1 MALNFPNSPSDG
13 DTYTYD
19 GITYEWNNS
28 KKRWQ
33 KPTGGGGTANAITV
47 ADESSDTTCFP
58 VFVTAATGDL
68 GPKSGTNLT
77 FNSSSGMLYATKY
90 NGNFEGNFHGMP
102 PTQSGN
108 RYGVM
113 PYVATD
119 GVMEIG
125 RYIDFHVADNST
137 ADNHG
142 RIQADGGGQTSIL
155 VNRDWLPNTG
165 DTYDLGSSG
174 NRWDNLYINDLKLSN
189 KSKKDKGG
197 NDVDGTW
204 GEWTIQEGEEDL
216 FLINNRNG
224 KKYKFNL
231 TEIKE

>member
-19 GITYEWNNS
+19 GITYEWNDS

-47 ADESSDTTCFP
+47 ADESSDTTCYP
-58 VFVTAATGDL
+58 VFVTAPTGDL
-68 GPKSGTNLT
+68 APKTGSNLS
-77 FNSSSGMLYATKY
+77 FNSSSGDLYATTY
-90 NGNFEGNFHGMP
+90 TGNFNGNFHGMP
-102 PTQSGN
+102 PSGVGN

-113 PYVATD
+113 PWIASD
-119 GVMEIG
+119 GVMEVG
-125 RYIDFHVADNST
+125 KYIDFHISDGST
-137 ADNHG
+137 ADNSG
-142 RIQADGGGQTSIL
+142 RIFADATNIYVTKSW
-155 VNRDWLPNTG
+155 VPNLG
-165 DTYDLGSSG
+165 DTHDLGSSG
-174 NRWDNLYINDLKLSN
+174 NRWNNLYINDLKLSN
-189 KSKKDKGG
+189 ESKKDKGG

>member
-1 MALNFPNSPSDG
+1 MALDFPNSPSDG

-19 GITYEWNNS
+19 GITYEWNDS

-47 ADESSDTTCFP
+47 ADESSDTTCYP
-58 VFVTAATGDL
+58 VFVTAPTGDL
-68 GPKSGTNLT
+68 GPKTGSNLS
-77 FNSSSGMLYATKY
+77 FNSSSGDLYATSY
-90 NGNFEGNFHGMP
+90 TGNFNGNFHSMP
-102 PTQSGN
+102 PSGSGN
-108 RYGVM
+108 RYGVI
-113 PYVATD
+113 PWVAAD
-119 GVMEIG
+119 GVMEVG
-125 RYIDFHVADNST
+125 RYIDFHTSDGST
-137 ADNHG
+137 ADNAG
-142 RIQADGGGQTSIL
+142 RVFADGGHMV
-155 VNRDWLPNTG
+155 VNRTWKPSAG
-165 DTYDLGSSG
+165 DTYDLGTSG
-174 NRWDNLYINDLKLSN
+174 NRWNNLYINDLKLSN